1 MKLEIKRNDPCHC
14 GSGKKYKKCCLK
26 KESIIQIHEVKE
38 ERFLQNKHMLVLK
51 VRDFVNRQIP
61 PTPYYKLQAEFKKRA
76 HYSLHKKLENGF
88 FEFWLFFFHRFE
100 NGLRGIEWFA
110 QEIGPR
116 LSEEER
122 KLAQTWQTLTP
133 KIVQAVNVENDT
145 IFFEDLLTKEQYP
158 VAHVKENVPTLA
170 PWYGTVTLLE
180 PFEDLFYF
188 NGVKIFRDPQSVN
201 RAVKKVNELME
212 ATKQSQEHIMFDY
225 FPEILTALVTD
236 DHEDKNE
243 KREITEYTLQYKVED
258 EQALSSFIHHVE
270 QFEIDSWD
278 NKSKRCSWV
287 GNWSEYTDNEISG
300 PILIAEVYGK
310 LLVEKDVL
318 EFNSLNQTRI
328 EEFKQIIQTLIDSS
342 TLSYTNQKTNV
353 ITIPVNAEI
362 RDLMVTTHKDT
373 PQYFALYAQND
384 LRIEF
389 DKPLRQFDG
398 LSIKELIESGRKD
411 DADVWLKQME
421 YNMYLQVNQQYK
433 NVETTADYNTVRKEL
448 GFALSPFV
456 TGGDK
461 RESSFEKVAAPV
473 QEQQVLVDEVAAP
486 NQEQQVL
493 VDEVAAPNQEQQVLV
508 DEENI
513 PYYEQLGFTPE
524 TSSNF
529 YSEDFVTFF
538 KEKTAGKSENTV
550 RKYRNSLSDLRA
562 IFEQHSLTSWEDC
575 DQSFW
580 NQVFVNDF
588 IGLYETITKTA
599 IKDFISTTK
608 ALAKWLDQEKRTSA
622 LSKIIV
628 QVTKETEEELI
639 RSVELVK
646 STV

>member
-26 KESIIQIHEVKE
+26 KASIIQIHEVKE
-38 ERFLQNKHMLVLK
+38 ERFLQNKHLLVLK
-51 VRDFVNRQIP
+51 VRDFVNKQIP
-61 PTPYYKLQAEFKKRA
+61 PTPYYKLQAEFKKRT
-76 HYSLHKKLENGF
+76 HYSIHKKLENGF

-122 KLAQTWQTLTP
+122 QMANTWQALTP
-133 KIVQAVNVENDT
+133 KVVQAVNMENDT
-145 IFFEDLLTKEQYP
+145 IFFEDMLTKEQYP
-158 VAHVKENVPTLA
+158 VAYVKENVPTLA

-180 PFEDLFYF
+180 PFEDVFYF
-188 NGVKIFRDPQSVN
+188 NGVRIFEDPQSVN
-201 RAVKKVNELME
+201 RAVKKVKELMD
-212 ATKQSQEHIMFDY
+212 TTNQSEEHVMFDY
-225 FPEILTALVTD
+225 FPEILAELLTD
-236 DHEDKNE
+236 EREDKNE

-258 EQALSSFIHHVE
+258 EQALSSFIHRVE
-270 QFEIDSWD
+270 QFEIDTWD
-278 NKSKRCSWV
+278 EKSKRCSWV
-287 GNWSEYTDNEISG
+287 GNWSEYTDSEITG

-310 LLVEKDVL
+310 LFVEKDIL

-328 EEFKQIIQTLIDSS
+328 EEFKQMVQTLIDSS
-342 TLSYTNQKTNV
+342 ALSYTNQRTNV
-353 ITIPVNAEI
+353 ITIPLNAEI
-362 RDLMVTTHKDT
+362 RDMMVTTDKDT

-384 LRIEF
+384 LRVEF

-398 LSIKELIESGRKD
+398 LSIKELIEAGRKD

-421 YNMYLQVNQQYK
+421 YNMYLQVNQQHQ

-461 RESSFEKVAAPV
+461 RTSSFEQIEAPY
-473 QEQQVLVDEVAAP
+473 QEEQQVSVEV
-486 NQEQQVL
+486 E
-493 VDEVAAPNQEQQVLV
+493 D
-508 DEENI
+508 I
-513 PYYEQLGFTPE
+513 PYYEQLGFTTE
-524 TSSNF
+524 TSNNF

-538 KEKTAGKSENTV
+538 KAKTAGKSENTMK
-550 RKYRNSLSDLRA
+550 KYRNSLNDLRM
-562 IFEQHSLTSWEDC
+562 ILEQHSLTSWEEC
-575 DQSFW
+575 DQLFW

-608 ALAKWLDQEKRTSA
+608 AFAKWLDQEKRTSA
-622 LSKIIV
+622 LSKVIV

-646 STV
+646 STI